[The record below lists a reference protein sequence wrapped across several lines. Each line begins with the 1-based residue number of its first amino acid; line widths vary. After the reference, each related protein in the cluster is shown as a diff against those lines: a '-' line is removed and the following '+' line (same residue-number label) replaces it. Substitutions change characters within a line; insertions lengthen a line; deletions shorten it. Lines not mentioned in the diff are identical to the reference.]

1 MIKTKNTYDGR
12 NSNQHMHHL
21 LDVFA
26 AVFWTILQTQRKLLN
41 KTHCM
46 SLVEKLRCLLRSFLY
61 IFTVEEAS

>member
-26 AVFWTILQTQRKLLN
+26 AVFWTVSYRHI
-41 KTHCM
+41 
-46 SLVEKLRCLLRSFLY
+46 
-61 IFTVEEAS
+61 EEASQQDSLYESC